1 MLKAVVLKAVDFNAV
16 GLKAVVLKA
25 VGLRAVL
32 LKAVDLQAMQAVPCA
47 AQTAAMSTTVILL
60 AVDEH

>member
-1 MLKAVVLKAVDFNAV
+1 MLKAV

-25 VGLRAVL
+25 VGLRAVV
-32 LKAVDLQAMQAVPCA
+32 LKAVDLQAMEAVPCA
-47 AQTAAMSTTVILL
+47 AQTVAMSTTVILL